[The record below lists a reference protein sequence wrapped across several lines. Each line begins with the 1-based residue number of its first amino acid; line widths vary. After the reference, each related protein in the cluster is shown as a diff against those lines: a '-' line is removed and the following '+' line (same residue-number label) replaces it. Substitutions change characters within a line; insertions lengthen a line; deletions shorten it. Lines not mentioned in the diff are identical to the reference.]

1 MGGGSGG
8 ATACGVGG
16 RPVVVETGR
25 AGMEAVGAAGAAAA
39 ALQPGKA
46 LQPGAGSRRHRS
58 LPFSPLDAA
67 AGAGGQQRLPLTPL
81 PHSACN
87 AHAGAAGKQQ
97 VLNAEQLSA
106 GLSEL
111 VGMDVW
117 SLRQLIRTAG
127 LKHADCEDID
137 ALRAR
142 QALVGDPQVQPEIAA
157 AAAAEEPA
165 DHDNNDDA
173 SELLPCLDDN
183 GSLELRRTSMRSSM
197 DGLQPA
203 GHRRARVS
211 APNATPCIRH
221 CVHIS
226 DESSSDDEDAGSRAA
241 EQGERAPK
249 RARVSP
255 ERDAGSNDKPD
266 DETEALTQRRLLE
279 ATASAARY
287 HHDPAVSASVLSPRM
302 LYRLTCCAEE
312 IQLEVEC
319 SAEDVDW
326 AVAVDAKAATAT
338 LFNAVYLSEF
348 IPARVVDRL
357 SWNVG
362 LVQQFVQG
370 YVQCFQ
376 AILYLLKQQC
386 VPPPALTYSP
396 PSTKLSL
403 T

>member
-1 MGGGSGG
+1 
-8 ATACGVGG
+8 
-16 RPVVVETGR
+16 
-25 AGMEAVGAAGAAAA
+25 MEALGAVGAAVAAVGKP
-39 ALQPGKA
+39 PGV
-46 LQPGAGSRRHRS
+46 GGRRHRS
-58 LPFSPLDAA
+58 LPFSPLDVVV
-67 AGAGGQQRLPLTPL
+67 GGQQRRLPLTPL
-81 PHSACN
+81 PHNACN
-87 AHAGAAGKQQ
+87 TRGGAAGGQQ
-97 VLNAEQLSA
+97 VLKAAQLGA
-106 GLSEL
+106 DLSEL
-111 VGMDVW
+111 VSMDVW
-117 SLRQLIRTAG
+117 SMRQLIRTAG

-137 ALRAR
+137 ALRERAR
-142 QALVGDPQVQPEIAA
+142 QALAGEPQLEPK
-157 AAAAEEPA
+157 AAAEAEERKHEHTHE
-165 DHDNNDDA
+165 HDGSGGNAGDDGDDDA
-173 SELLPCLDDN
+173 PELPPCLDEN

-221 CVHIS
+221 CEHIS
-226 DESSSDDEDAGSRAA
+226 DESSSDNDDDDDDAYAAAGA
-241 EQGERAPK
+241 EQVERAPK

-255 ERDAGSNDKPD
+255 EHALDEAPPAPAASNDKA
-266 DETEALTQRRLLE
+266 EAEADTLAHSRLLE
-279 ATASAARY
+279 ATVSAARF
-287 HHDPAVSASVLSPRM
+287 HHDPAVTASVLSPRM

-348 IPARVVDRL
+348 IPAWIVDRL

-362 LVQQFVQG
+362 LVHQFVQG

-386 VPPPALTYSP
+386 VTPPANAP
-396 PSTKLSL
+396 PSTSL
-403 T
+403 DLL